1 MHVRRGSEKLGHA
14 SAQRIEAML
23 SNSVL
28 DSSVERISLD
38 LNREWD
44 LIMTVHIR

>member
-1 MHVRRGSEKLGHA
+1 
-14 SAQRIEAML
+14 ML